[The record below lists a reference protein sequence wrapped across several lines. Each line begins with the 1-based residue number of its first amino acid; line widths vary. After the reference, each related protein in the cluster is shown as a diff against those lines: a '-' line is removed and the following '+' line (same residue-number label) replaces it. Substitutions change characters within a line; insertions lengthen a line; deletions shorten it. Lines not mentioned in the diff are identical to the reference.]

1 MSNTQEKPILQR
13 AVGAIF
19 LLALIALVAV
29 LLLQPSDQLPE
40 STTKNSKPQQPTISI
55 TANND
60 SSKAPELNTK
70 GPEIVLEST
79 TSASQITE
87 NTPVEVIGEDLW
99 QSVEQ
104 QTSQAVES
112 TKPILIAST
121 EPSNAT
127 PKTVA
132 EKPKATEP
140 PKTAN
145 TTTAPKTEAPKTANT
160 TTAPKTEATKP
171 KVAAPKLELIADSE
185 KAPVTKPTS
194 SATTSKNNQGK
205 WYVQIGAFGNSANA
219 QKLVNQ
225 YQQQGYT
232 VRIQKDNNL
241 NRVQIGPFSTKK
253 EAEQVQAK
261 TKTQSINPAVIHL
274 P

>member
-145 TTTAPKTEAPKTANT
+145 TTAAPKS
-160 TTAPKTEATKP
+160 EATKP

>member
-40 STTKNSKPQQPTISI
+40 STAKNSKPQQPTISI

-70 GPEIVLEST
+70 GPEIILEST

-87 NTPVEVIGEDLW
+87 NTPVEVISEDLW

-145 TTTAPKTEAPKTANT
+145 TTAAPKTET
-160 TTAPKTEATKP
+160 TKP

>member
-1 MSNTQEKPILQR
+1 M
-13 AVGAIF
+13 
-19 LLALIALVAV
+19 
-29 LLLQPSDQLPE
+29 
-40 STTKNSKPQQPTISI
+40 
-55 TANND
+55 
-60 SSKAPELNTK
+60 
-70 GPEIVLEST
+70 
-79 TSASQITE
+79 
-87 NTPVEVIGEDLW
+87 
-99 QSVEQ
+99 
-104 QTSQAVES
+104 ES
-112 TKPILIAST
+112 TKPVLIAST
-121 EPSNAT
+121 EPSNT
-127 PKTVA
+127 IPKTVP
-132 EKPKATEP
+132 EKPKATES

-145 TTTAPKTEAPKTANT
+145 TTTPKS
-160 TTAPKTEATKP
+160 EATKP

-185 KAPVTKPTS
+185 KSPVTKPTL

-241 NRVQIGPFSTKK
+241 NRVQIGPFTTKK

>member
-40 STTKNSKPQQPTISI
+40 STAKNSKPQQPTISI

-60 SSKAPELNTK
+60 SSKAPELNIK

-145 TTTAPKTEAPKTANT
+145 TTAT
-160 TTAPKTEATKP
+160 PKTEATKP

>member
-40 STTKNSKPQQPTISI
+40 STAKNSKPQQPTISI

-121 EPSNAT
+121 EPSNT
-127 PKTVA
+127 IPKTVS

-145 TTTAPKTEAPKTANT
+145 TTA
-160 TTAPKTEATKP
+160 APKTEATKP

>member
-40 STTKNSKPQQPTISI
+40 STAKNSKPQQPTISI

-70 GPEIVLEST
+70 SPEIVLEST

-121 EPSNAT
+121 EPSNT
-127 PKTVA
+127 IPKTVS

-145 TTTAPKTEAPKTANT
+145 TTA
-160 TTAPKTEATKP
+160 APKTEATKP

>member
-40 STTKNSKPQQPTISI
+40 STAKNSKPQQPTISI

-60 SSKAPELNTK
+60 SSKAPGLNTK

-112 TKPILIAST
+112 TKPVLIAST
-121 EPSNAT
+121 EPSNTT
-127 PKTVA
+127 PKTVP
-132 EKPKATEP
+132 EKPKATES

-145 TTTAPKTEAPKTANT
+145 TTTPKS
-160 TTAPKTEATKP
+160 EATKP

-185 KAPVTKPTS
+185 KSPVTKPTL

-219 QKLVNQ
+219 QKLVKQ

-241 NRVQIGPFSTKK
+241 NRVQIGPFTTKK